1 MLQRHPQLLTKAK
14 SDLHVDPVLRAACME
29 MGSLTGAAKRPLTV
43 EECRRFAVKNTVSL
57 AWRIGRAV
65 DFARKQHAIGQVG
78 QVIIDAVGGAE
89 TAKLLFAGKIVEV
102 SRRSVLRSDHRGE
115 C

>member
-1 MLQRHPQLLTKAK
+1 
-14 SDLHVDPVLRAACME
+14 ME

-65 DFARKQHAIGQVG
+65 DFARKQHAIGRVG

-102 SRRSVLRSDHRGE
+102 SRRLVVLPVLSPAHH
-115 C
+115 

>member
-1 MLQRHPQLLTKAK
+1 
-14 SDLHVDPVLRAACME
+14 ME
-29 MGSLTGAAKRPLTV
+29 MGVRCQYSSREALALYLTASLQSLTGAAKRPLTV

-78 QVIIDAVGGAE
+78 QVIIDAVGGAD

-102 SRRSVLRSDHRGE
+102 SRR
-115 C
+115 

>member
-1 MLQRHPQLLTKAK
+1 
-14 SDLHVDPVLRAACME
+14 ME